1 MPFVTIW
8 KASVKFRIG
17 VIIFLTLVLAAI
29 FQGPIIDWYLGPDVN
44 VPEAGS
50 SGAIFQEPSRTHLL
64 GTDRFGRDWLGMIL
78 VSLPVSLTVSFLAAA
93 ISVSLGSAVGFIA
106 GFKGGR
112 IDTVLRMMTDI
123 LIVIPTFP
131 LILVLAAYA
140 RSLSSVQLALAIAI
154 FAWAA
159 SARIIRTQV
168 LSLRERPYI
177 ELSRMTNMTDREI
190 IIQDILPNMIPY
202 LGINLAQATITSAFA
217 LVGLTALGLAPQGLT
232 DLGALVN
239 LALSWA
245 VLSLGN
251 WWIFA
256 APVAVLTAL
265 FFGLAMINQGME
277 EFYNPRLRGLS

>member
-1 MPFVTIW
+1 MPFRTIW
-8 KASVKFRIG
+8 KSSAKFRIG
-17 VIIFLTLVLAAI
+17 VIIFMTLVLAAV
-29 FQGPIIDWYLGPDVN
+29 FHRLIIDLYLGPDVN

-50 SGAIFQEPSRTHLL
+50 SGAIFDDPSWSHPL

-78 VSLPVSLTVSFLAAA
+78 ISLPVSLTVSVIAAL
-93 ISVSLGSAVGFIA
+93 ISVALGSTVGFVA
-106 GFKGGR
+106 GFKGGKV
-112 IDTVLRMMTDI
+112 DTVLRMITDI
-123 LIVIPTFP
+123 LIVVPTFP
-131 LILVLAAYA
+131 LIMVLAAYA
-140 RSLSSVQLALAIAI
+140 RALSTLELALAISI

-159 SARIIRTQV
+159 SARVIRTQV

-177 ELSRMTNMTDREI
+177 ELSRMTNMSDREI
-190 IIQDILPNMIPY
+190 IVQDILPNMIPY
-202 LGINLAQATITSAFA
+202 LGINLAQATISSAFA
-217 LVGLTALGLAPQGLT
+217 LVGLTVLGLAPRGLT

-239 LALSWA
+239 LSLSWA

-265 FFGLAMINQGME
+265 FFGLAMMNQGME

>member
-1 MPFVTIW
+1 MAFRTIW

-17 VIIFLTLVLAAI
+17 VIIFMTLVLAAI
-29 FQGPIIDWYLGPDVN
+29 FQGPIIDLYLGADVD
-44 VPEAGS
+44 VSEAGS
-50 SGAIFQEPSRTHLL
+50 SGPIFMEPSREHWL

-78 VSLPVSLTVSFLAAA
+78 ISLPISLTVSVLAAV
-93 ISVSLGSAVGFIA
+93 ISVLIGSAVGFVS
-106 GFKGGR
+106 GFKGGKV
-112 IDTVLRMMTDI
+112 DTILRMITDI
-123 LIVIPTFP
+123 LIVVPTFP
-131 LILVLAAYA
+131 LIMVLAAYA
-140 RSLSSVQLALAIAI
+140 RALSTVELALAISV
-154 FAWAA
+154 FAWAT

-177 ELSRMTNMTDREI
+177 ELSRMTNMSDREI
-190 IIQDILPNMIPY
+190 IVQDVLPNMIPY
-202 LGINLAQATITSAFA
+202 LGINLAQATISSAFA
-217 LVGLTALGLAPQGLT
+217 LVGLTVLGLAPRGLT

-239 LALSWA
+239 LSLSWA

-265 FFGLAMINQGME
+265 FFGLAMMNQGME